1 MQKSTLI
8 SYRKVKRNNINFKSI
23 SLTIYN
29 LNNSQKYLKINEG
42 KIDLVFSST
51 IVNSD
56 LLLSMPN
63 ILLLKVVVFAC

>member
-23 SLTIYN
+23 SLTTYN